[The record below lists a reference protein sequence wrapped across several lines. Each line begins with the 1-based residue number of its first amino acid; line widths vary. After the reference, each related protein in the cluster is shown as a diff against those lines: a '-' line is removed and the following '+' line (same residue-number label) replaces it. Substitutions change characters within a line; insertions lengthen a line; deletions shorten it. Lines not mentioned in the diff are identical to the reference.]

1 MQQAEAAL
9 GCSLPLALRE
19 VYELLGARPDLTGN
33 QDPLL
38 PASELFVHDEFGGVL
53 VFRSENQGCAFW
65 GVRLSDLDQDDPPVF
80 VQSRHGWEPFLDRV
94 SLACVELVLSETLFG
109 DDGRLYNACELPSD
123 LLDTVPRRFQR
134 VALPD
139 YPMWV
144 GLKDSRWFSAPG
156 KLLRQDGIGV
166 HSWLHARGRTRADLE
181 SICDVVPGRWV
192 LGYTESAE
200 VDALPF

>member
-1 MQQAEAAL
+1 M
-9 GCSLPLALRE
+9 
-19 VYELLGARPDLTGN
+19 
-33 QDPLL
+33 
-38 PASELFVHDEFGGVL
+38 
-53 VFRSENQGCAFW
+53 
-65 GVRLSDLDQDDPPVF
+65 RLSDLDQDDPPVF

-144 GLKDSRWFSAPG
+144 GLEDSPVRWFSAPG

-181 SICDVVPGRWV
+181 SICDVVPGQWV